1 MPGLIFLL
9 IIVAGGSSMTY
20 LMIRNLLET
29 TR

>member
-9 IIVAGGSSMTY
+9 IIVVGGSGMTY
-20 LMIRNLLET
+20 LMIRNLLEG